1 MSNTV
6 YIITGAA
13 GHLGSHVARE
23 LLSQGKNVR
32 ALVLP
37 NETCPGFIDV
47 NRHLLKEYTGNVC
60 DPATLTR
67 VFTDGAPEETIVIH
81 CAGIVSIT
89 KKEDRRV
96 YDVNVNGAANVIEM
110 CKKHRVKRLVYISS
124 VHAIPT
130 LPRGQTIREVESFS
144 PDAVHGYYD
153 KTKAIATQ
161 LVLDAAADGL
171 DAVVVHPSGI
181 IGPYGLPTG
190 NMARLITL
198 YVRGKLPAA
207 IHGGFDFV
215 DVRDVASG
223 AIAAAEQGISGEC
236 YILSNRFIDLKEM
249 FDILSQAGEVT
260 IPGSDTPVNHSEKP
274 LKKLRIYLPLWVAKA
289 VAPFAELHYRV
300 AHKTPLFTSYSL
312 NTLSNNGI
320 FSHDKASKKL
330 NYRTRPLRETLIDT
344 ALWVKANMGRKRAST
359 RA

>member
-1 MSNTV
+1 MNNTV
-6 YIITGAA
+6 FIVTGAA

-23 LLSQGKNVR
+23 LLLQGKQVR

-37 NETCPGFIDV
+37 NETCPDFIDV
-47 NRHLLKEYTGNVC
+47 NRYLLKEYTGNVC
-60 DPATLTR
+60 ELSTLDCI
-67 VFTDGAPEETIVIH
+67 FKDGAPEEIIVIH

-96 YDVNVNGAANVIEM
+96 YDVNVNGTANIIGM
-110 CKKHRVKRLVYISS
+110 CKKYRVKRLVYISS

-130 LPRGQTIREVESFS
+130 LPRGQTIREVDSFN

-161 LVLDAAADGL
+161 LVLDAAGSGL

-181 IGPYGLPTG
+181 IGPHGLPTG
-190 NMARLITL
+190 NMAQLITL

-223 AIAAAEQGISGEC
+223 ALAAAEKGRSGEC

-249 FDILSQAGEVT
+249 FDILSQANET
-260 IPGSDTPVNHSEKP
+260 ASSASDASVNNNKKP
-274 LKKLRIYLPLWVAKA
+274 LKKLKIYLPMWVAKA
-289 VAPFAELHYRV
+289 VAPFAELHYRA
-300 AHKTPLFTSYSL
+300 AHKTPLFTRYSL
-312 NTLSNNGI
+312 KTLSENGV

-330 NYRTRPLRETLIDT
+330 NYRTRPLRETLTDT
-344 ALWVKANMGRKRAST
+344 ALWVQASMSRKRASS